1 VARPGTSLVGAACA
15 TLVVALAGCG
25 DRAAQKPPPPVRV
38 VVTSPTDL
46 GVVAAGTVQVR
57 GNVSPRNA
65 QVQVQGHR
73 ARVSG
78 GTFTASVPLEQGPNV
93 IDVAATA
100 RRRTAALTAF
110 RITREQRVTVPDL
123 AGVGVDDAKAR
134 IARRGL
140 HLESKRG
147 GGFLDSLV
155 PSGISVCQQS
165 PAAGDEVRR
174 GTTVKVIVARAC

>member
-1 VARPGTSLVGAACA
+1 VVRSGALIGAA
-15 TLVVALAGCG
+15 LVVALALAGCG
-25 DRAAQKPPPPVRV
+25 DRTAQKPSPPVRLQV
-38 VVTSPTDL
+38 ASPVDL
-46 GVVAAGTVQVR
+46 GVVATGTVEVR
-57 GNVSPRNA
+57 GSVSPRDA
-65 QVQVQGHR
+65 QVQVQGRR

-100 RRRTAALTAF
+100 RHRAVALTAF
-110 RITREQRVTVPDL
+110 RVTREQRVTVPDL
-123 AGVGVDDAKAR
+123 AGVSADDAKQR

-140 HLESKRG
+140 HLESERG

-155 PSGISVCQQS
+155 PSGLAVCQQS

-174 GTTVKVIVARAC
+174 GTTVHVIVARAC

>member
-1 VARPGTSLVGAACA
+1 VVRLGRLIGTA
-15 TLVVALAGCG
+15 LVVALIAGCG
-25 DRAAQKPPPPVRV
+25 GEDRTAQKPPPPVRLQ
-38 VVTSPTDL
+38 VTAPIDL
-46 GVVAAGTVQVR
+46 GVVAVGTVEVR
-57 GNVSPRNA
+57 GSVSPRNA

-73 ARVSG
+73 AHVSG

-100 RRRTAALTAF
+100 GHRSAALTAF
-110 RITREQRVTVPDL
+110 RVTREQRVTVPDL
-123 AGVGVDDAKAR
+123 AGVGADDAKER

-155 PSGISVCQQS
+155 PSGLAVCQQS
-165 PAAGDEVRR
+165 PAAGDQVRR
-174 GTTVKVIVARAC
+174 GATVHVIVARAC